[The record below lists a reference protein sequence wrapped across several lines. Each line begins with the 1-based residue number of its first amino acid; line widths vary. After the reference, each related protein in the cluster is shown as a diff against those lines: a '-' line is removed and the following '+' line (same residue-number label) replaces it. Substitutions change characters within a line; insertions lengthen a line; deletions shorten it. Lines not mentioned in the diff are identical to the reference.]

1 LNKNRNKGKVLE
13 KEIKQLDECT
23 RELTI
28 TLTTDE
34 LQPHYEK
41 AYKAMQPKVKQTGFR
56 NGRVPIA
63 MIKKMYG
70 PGIEAD
76 ADQDL
81 VNDVFRNYTQEENI
95 QVLGTPTLKDIA
107 KDENGIKYVIEFE
120 TLPKI
125 TLKDYKGVTIDEP
138 IHAVT
143 DQEVQEEL
151 EYILAQNGELDEA
164 EQVTDEHHVIKVEM
178 SEILEDGEL
187 SEPNETDVYLADKNI
202 LPELKDNILNTK
214 VGDSFDYTP
223 TAPDANPTIKDKN
236 FKVTITKIQKLTP
249 AELTDEFVERVTG
262 GRITKADELK
272 DEVNFNL
279 QDEWDRKSRE
289 LVENQIVGSLV
300 DSNQIPAP
308 EQLVNQVLTQ
318 MVQDV
323 KQRYEK
329 SPEQL
334 NMADDE
340 LETQLR
346 PNAERSVK
354 WELVRNQIIENESI
368 ELEDYDIDPIVEK
381 EAKRYGQDVEQMK
394 KILVQ
399 NPNFLTKILSKKVI
413 DFVLDFA
420 IINEV
425 DFETHERIED

>member
-1 LNKNRNKGKVLE
+1 ME
-13 KEIKQLDECT
+13 KELKKLDECT

-28 TLTTDE
+28 TLTTAE

-41 AYKAMQPKVKQTGFR
+41 AYKEMQPKVNQEGFR
-56 NGRVPIA
+56 KGRVPIA

-70 PGIEAD
+70 KGIEAE

-81 VNDVFRNYTQEENI
+81 VNDVFRTYTQEENV
-95 QVLGTPTLKDIA
+95 QVLGTPTLKDIE
-107 KDENGIKYVIEFE
+107 KNDDGIKYVIEFE
-120 TLPKI
+120 TLPTI
-125 TLKDYKGVTIDEP
+125 TLKDYKGMSIDEP
-138 IHAVT
+138 IHTVT
-143 DQEVQEEL
+143 DDEVQEEL
-151 EYILAQNGELDEA
+151 EYILAQNGELEDA
-164 EQVTDEHHVIKVEM
+164 EQVTDEQHVIKVEM
-178 SEILEDGEL
+178 QEVLENDEL
-187 SEPNETDVYLADKNI
+187 SEANETDVYLADKNI
-202 LPELKDNILNTK
+202 LPELKENILNTK
-214 VGDSFDYTP
+214 VGDSFNYVP
-223 TAPDANPTIKDKN
+223 TAEDANPSIKGKT

-249 AELTDEFVERVTG
+249 AELTDEFVERITG

-289 LVENQIVGSLV
+289 LVENQIVANLV
-300 DSNQIPAP
+300 DANEVPAP
-308 EQLVNQVLTQ
+308 DQLVGQVQKQ
-318 MVQDV
+318 MVVDV

-329 SPEQL
+329 NPEQL
-334 NMADDE
+334 TMTDDE
-340 LETQLR
+340 LEEQLK

-399 NPNFLTKILSKKVI
+399 NPSFLTKILSKKVI
-413 DFVLDFA
+413 DYVLDFA

>member
-1 LNKNRNKGKVLE
+1 ME
-13 KEIKQLDECT
+13 KELKKIDECT

-41 AYKAMQPKVKQTGFR
+41 AYKAMQPKVNLEGFR
-56 NGRVPIA
+56 KGRVPIS

-70 PGIEAD
+70 KGIEAD

-81 VNDVFRNYTQEENI
+81 INDLFRNYTQEENI
-95 QVLGTPTLKDIA
+95 QVLGTPTLKNLD
-107 KDENGIKYVIEFE
+107 KDDKGIKYIIEFE
-120 TLPKI
+120 TLPTI
-125 TLKDYKGVTIDEP
+125 SLKDYKGVAIDEP
-138 IHAVT
+138 VHTVT
-143 DQEVQEEL
+143 DQEVQDEL
-151 EYILAQNGELDEA
+151 EYILAQNGELEEA
-164 EQVTDEHHVIKVEM
+164 EQVTDESFVVKLEM
-178 SEILEDGEL
+178 AEILEGGEL
-187 SEPNETDVYLADKNI
+187 SESNETDVYLADKNI
-202 LPELKDNILNTK
+202 LPELKENIINTK

-223 TAPDANPTIKDKN
+223 TAEDANPNIKDKN

-249 AELTDEFVERVTG
+249 AVLDDEFVERVTG
-262 GRITKADELK
+262 GRITKAEELQ

-289 LVENQIVGSLV
+289 LVENQIVSTLV
-300 DSNQIPAP
+300 DSNEIPAP

-318 MVQDV
+318 MIQDV

-334 NMADDE
+334 NMTDDE
-340 LETQLR
+340 LNAQLR

-354 WELVRNQIIENESI
+354 WELVRNQIIENENI

-381 EAKRYGQDVEQMK
+381 EAKRYGQDPEQMK

>member
-1 LNKNRNKGKVLE
+1 ME
-13 KEIKQLDECT
+13 
-23 RELTI
+23 
-28 TLTTDE
+28 
-34 LQPHYEK
+34 
-41 AYKAMQPKVKQTGFR
+41 
-56 NGRVPIA
+56 
-63 MIKKMYG
+63 
-70 PGIEAD
+70 
-76 ADQDL
+76 
-81 VNDVFRNYTQEENI
+81 
-95 QVLGTPTLKDIA
+95 
-107 KDENGIKYVIEFE
+107 
-120 TLPKI
+120 
-125 TLKDYKGVTIDEP
+125 
-138 IHAVT
+138 
-143 DQEVQEEL
+143 
-151 EYILAQNGELDEA
+151 EA
-164 EQVTDEHHVIKVEM
+164 EQVTDESFVVKLEM
-178 SEILEDGEL
+178 AEILEGGEL
-187 SEPNETDVYLADKNI
+187 SESNETDVYLADKNI
-202 LPELKDNILNTK
+202 LPELKENIINTK

-223 TAPDANPTIKDKN
+223 TAEDANPNIKDKN

-249 AELTDEFVERVTG
+249 AVLDDEFVERVTG
-262 GRITKADELK
+262 GRITKAEELQ

-289 LVENQIVGSLV
+289 LVENQIVSTLV
-300 DSNQIPAP
+300 DSNEIPAP

-318 MVQDV
+318 MIQDV

-334 NMADDE
+334 NMTDDE
-340 LETQLR
+340 LNAQLR

-381 EAKRYGQDVEQMK
+381 EAKRYGQDPEQMK

>member
-1 LNKNRNKGKVLE
+1 ME
-13 KEIKQLDECT
+13 KELKKIDECT

-34 LQPHYEK
+34 LQPYYEK
-41 AYKAMQPKVKQTGFR
+41 AYKAMQPKVNLEGFR
-56 NGRVPIA
+56 KGRVPIS

-70 PGIEAD
+70 KGIEAD

-81 VNDVFRNYTQEENI
+81 INDLFRNYTQEENI
-95 QVLGTPTLKDIA
+95 QVLGTPTLKNLD
-107 KDENGIKYVIEFE
+107 KDDKGIKYIIEFE
-120 TLPKI
+120 TLPTI
-125 TLKDYKGVTIDEP
+125 TLKDYKGVAIDEP
-138 IHAVT
+138 VHTVT
-143 DQEVQEEL
+143 DQEVQDEL
-151 EYILAQNGELDEA
+151 EYILAQNGELEEA
-164 EQVTDEHHVIKVEM
+164 EQVTDESFVVKLEM
-178 SEILEDGEL
+178 AEILEGGEL
-187 SEPNETDVYLADKNI
+187 SESNETDVYLADKNI
-202 LPELKDNILNTK
+202 LPELKENIINTK

-223 TAPDANPTIKDKN
+223 TAEDANPNIKDKN

-249 AELTDEFVERVTG
+249 AVLDDEFVERVTG
-262 GRITKADELK
+262 GRITKAEELQ

-289 LVENQIVGSLV
+289 LVENQIVSTLV
-300 DSNQIPAP
+300 DSNEIPAP

-318 MVQDV
+318 MIQDV

-334 NMADDE
+334 NMTDDE
-340 LETQLR
+340 LNAQLR

-354 WELVRNQIIENESI
+354 WELVRNQIIENENI

-381 EAKRYGQDVEQMK
+381 EAKRYGQDPEQMK